1 MRFSRFM
8 SSADS
13 IAVPRPRRWDEPM
26 DPHMTD
32 ADVDWLLTRM
42 PFAALD
48 ASQFPKSIPLDG
60 VLKNDC
66 RLHRFAPG
74 QVIVREGDYANSAF
88 LVLEGNAE
96 LITRPLPP
104 DVLGR
109 REVEKRSGSEA
120 LWQFLRP
127 SGVREARRPENV
139 TPDVEL
145 HDRPG
150 TEHRASG
157 NESTSPDAGDANVQ
171 PTLYLQDFGGL
182 VRAGQTARL
191 VAGELF
197 GEVATML
204 RGPHGAT
211 VVAGENATLLEIRL
225 QGLKMLQRDTAF
237 AERMEEHYRQ
247 HWLAIHLK
255 EIPLLRF
262 VPESNLRNVVEHT
275 QLRSFGRLQWNADY
289 SKTRKLSPA
298 EQIESEPVVAQEGHH
313 VTDLIV
319 VRSGFGR
326 VCQNYGSAQRTT
338 AYLGK
343 GHVFGLEEITL
354 SVTGGSGSPMPLQHS
369 LRAVGFLDTLH
380 IPVEC
385 FAREVLPHIR
395 RSELPPNAAEAMLH
409 RPQGPTKRE
418 RRSVARKESRRDD
431 APSTTQQTD
440 TASVSTTAKTWD
452 DLPSSTGTSF
462 EPTGLLEFIVQ
473 NRYNNGRQAMIIDLH
488 RCTRCDDCV
497 KACASVHDGNPRFA
511 RIGNH
516 HERLQF
522 VEACM
527 HCTDPVC
534 MIGCPTGAL
543 HRDESTGL
551 VNISENICIGCGVCA
566 KGCPYD
572 NIEMVAISDPSGRP
586 YLDMKSKQ
594 PITKATK
601 CDMCS
606 GLPSGPACAAACPHD
621 ALVRIDLSESPPL
634 EDWLRRRT

>member
-1 MRFSRFM
+1 M
-8 SSADS
+8 AQLDS
-13 IAVPRPRRWDEPM
+13 INVHRPRRWDEPL
-26 DPHMTD
+26 DPLMTD
-32 ADVDWLLTRM
+32 GDVDWLLSRM

-48 ASQFPKSIPLDG
+48 AKQFPKSIPLDG

-66 RLHRFAPG
+66 RLHRFSPG
-74 QVIVREGDYANSAF
+74 QVIIREGDYANSAF
-88 LVLEGNAE
+88 LVLDGNAE
-96 LITRPLPP
+96 LVTRALPP
-104 DVLGR
+104 ELLGR
-109 REVEKRSGSEA
+109 REIEKQSWSA
-120 LWQFLRP
+120 AVWKFLRP
-127 SGVREARRPENV
+127 SGVREARAPHDV
-139 TPDVEL
+139 TPDVEI
-145 HDRPG
+145 HERSSTEANNHESASDR
-150 TEHRASG
+150 
-157 NESTSPDAGDANVQ
+157 Q
-171 PTLYLQDFGGL
+171 PTLFLQDFAGL
-182 VRAGQTARL
+182 VQAGQTVRL

-225 QGLKMLQRDTAF
+225 QGLKMLQSDTAF
-237 AERMEEHYRQ
+237 AQRMEDHYRE
-247 HWLAIHLK
+247 HWLAIHLR

-289 SKTRKLSPA
+289 AKTRKLSPA
-298 EQIESEPVVAQEGHH
+298 EQIASEPIVAREGHQ

-326 VCQNYGSAQRTT
+326 VCQSYGAAQRTT

-343 GHVFGLEEITL
+343 GQVFGLEEITL
-354 SVTGGSGSPMPLQHS
+354 SIIGSPSTSTAPLPLQHS
-369 LRAVGFLDTLH
+369 LHAVGFLDTLH

-395 RSELPPNAAEAMLH
+395 RSELPPSAADAMLY
-409 RPQGPTKRE
+409 GTTTTIKRE
-418 RRSVARKESRRDD
+418 RRGSTRPTDDSALPTTHNRDV
-431 APSTTQQTD
+431 QT
-440 TASVSTTAKTWD
+440 KTWD
-452 DLPSSTGTSF
+452 DLPSPTGTSF

-473 NRYNNGRQAMIIDLH
+473 NRYNNGKQAMIIDLH

-497 KACASVHDGNPRFA
+497 KACADVHDGNPRFA

-522 VEACM
+522 VQACM

-543 HRDESTGL
+543 HRDEATGL
-551 VNISENICIGCGVCA
+551 VRVSENICIGCGVCA
-566 KGCPYD
+566 NGCPYD
-572 NIEMVAISDPSGRP
+572 NIEMVAVADPKGRP
-586 YLDMKSKQ
+586 YVDDKNK

-606 GLPSGPACAAACPHD
+606 GLPSGPACVNACPHD

-634 EDWLRRRT
+634 EDWLRRRS

>member
-1 MRFSRFM
+1 MTTF
-8 SSADS
+8 DS
-13 IAVPRPRRWDEPM
+13 VPVHRPRRWDEPM
-26 DPHMTD
+26 DPHMSD
-32 ADVDWLLTRM
+32 GDVDWLLTRM
-42 PFAALD
+42 PFAGLD

-109 REVEKRSGSEA
+109 REVQPLSWPQT

-127 SGVREARRPENV
+127 SGVRESRLPQDV
-139 TPDVEL
+139 TPGVEIQDRL
-145 HDRPG
+145 HG
-150 TEHRASG
+150 
-157 NESTSPDAGDANVQ
+157 ESDSDAQ
-171 PTLYLQDFGGL
+171 PTLFLQDFGGL
-182 VRAGQTARL
+182 VKAGATARL

-197 GEVATML
+197 GEVAAML
-204 RGPHGAT
+204 RGPHSAT
-211 VVAGENATLLEIRL
+211 VLAGDDVTVLEIRF
-225 QGLKMLQRDTAF
+225 QGLKMLQQDAGF
-237 AERMEEHYRQ
+237 AQRMEDHYRE
-247 HWLAIHLK
+247 HWLAIHLR
-255 EIPLLRF
+255 EVPLLRF
-262 VPESNLRNVVEHT
+262 VPETNLQNVVEHT
-275 QLRSFGRLQWNADY
+275 QLRSFGRFQWNSDY
-289 SKTRKLSPA
+289 TQTRKLPPA
-298 EQIESEPVVAQEGHH
+298 QQIDREPIVAQEGHQ

-326 VCQNYGSAQRTT
+326 VCQSYGAAQRTT

-354 SVTGGSGSPMPLQHS
+354 SVTQGSGAGSALPLQNS

-395 RSELPPNAAEAMLH
+395 RSELPPSAARAMLE
-409 RPQGPTKRE
+409 PTQRRSADAPPLRE
-418 RRSVARKESRRDD
+418 RRDPSRVRENAVD
-431 APSTTQQTD
+431 PKRS
-440 TASVSTTAKTWD
+440 SRTWEN
-452 DLPSSTGTSF
+452 LPSPTGTSF

-473 NRYNNGRQAMIIDLH
+473 NRFNNGRQAMIIDLH

-497 KACASVHDGNPRFA
+497 KACAKAHDGNPRFA
-511 RIGNH
+511 RIGAH

-522 VEACM
+522 VQACM

-543 HRDESTGL
+543 HRDEATGL
-551 VNISENICIGCGVCA
+551 ARISENICIGCGICA
-566 KGCPYD
+566 KNCPYD
-572 NIEMVAISDPSGRP
+572 NIEMVAVFDPKGRP
-586 YLDMKSKQ
+586 YLDDKNSN
-594 PITKATK
+594 PILKATK

-606 GLPSGPACAAACPHD
+606 GLPSGPACSAACPHD

-634 EDWLRRRT
+634 DDWLRRRT

>member
-1 MRFSRFM
+1 MPPV
-8 SSADS
+8 DS
-13 IAVPRPRRWDEPM
+13 VTVHRPRRWDEPM

-32 ADVDWLLTRM
+32 ADVDWLLARM
-42 PFAALD
+42 PFAGLD

-66 RLHRFAPG
+66 RLHRFSPG

-109 REVEKRSGSEA
+109 REVEKRSWPEA

-127 SGVREARRPENV
+127 SGVRESRSPEDV

-150 TEHRASG
+150 TDHLPAASSDKSNHSG
-157 NESTSPDAGDANVQ
+157 GEAETQ
-171 PTLYLQDFGGL
+171 PTLFLQDFGGL

-237 AERMEEHYRQ
+237 AERMEEHYRE

-298 EQIESEPVVAQEGHH
+298 EQIESEPIVAREGHH
-313 VTDLIV
+313 VTDLII

-354 SVTGGSGSPMPLQHS
+354 SVTGGNGSPMPLQHS

-409 RPQGPTKRE
+409 SPSTAKSRE
-418 RRSVARKESRRDD
+418 RRALKRARSDSD
-431 APSTTQQTD
+431 LVS
-440 TASVSTTAKTWD
+440 SVSGNEEASGTNVQAKAWD
-452 DLPSSTGTSF
+452 DLPSPTGTSF

-497 KACASVHDGNPRFA
+497 KACADVHDGNPRFA
-511 RIGNH
+511 RVGNH

-543 HRDESTGL
+543 HRDEATGL
-551 VNISENICIGCGVCA
+551 VRISENICIGCGVCA

-572 NIEMVAISDPSGRP
+572 NIEMVAVSDPKGRP
-586 YLDMKSKQ
+586 FLDVKSKQ